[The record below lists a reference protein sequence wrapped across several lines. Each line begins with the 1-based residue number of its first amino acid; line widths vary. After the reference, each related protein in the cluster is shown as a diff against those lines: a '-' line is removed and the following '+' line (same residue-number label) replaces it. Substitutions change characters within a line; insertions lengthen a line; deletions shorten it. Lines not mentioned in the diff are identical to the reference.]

1 MIDLVFCLQI
11 EDEGEK
17 FERLHSQ
24 LLMEDPESVAFH
36 NARLRTD
43 RRKTYEQAMSQT
55 QPADQKAQRKPG
67 TPTKVISTKPPTKME
82 IEI

>member
-1 MIDLVFCLQI
+1 MLFLSHQI

-17 FERLHSQ
+17 FERLHTQ

-43 RRKTYEQAMSQT
+43 RRKTYDRAMSQT
-55 QPADQKAQRKPG
+55 QPERTTLRKPG
-67 TPTKVISTKPPTKME
+67 TPTKITNTKLPMKME